1 MVLYDFSNQK
11 ANIYL
16 SYNKLVFETINNSPI
31 NTIDLSAQYI
41 KINNLLLHG
50 DISSSQIYALD
61 ISMAEISNKIYS
73 HETAISTNTLN
84 NNNNQ
89 QFYQTINLFNNLVNN
104 GDTTNN
110 IITSNDIN
118 GVSSNITDWLKYSYW
133 DISINSIS
141 NTNPNMIFP
150 TSTGAKVL
158 LPGYYKVTINLVTRS
173 NIDKTAVS
181 FRLAKNSIMEGP
193 VCCIGNTLIDNN
205 QDVQIFT
212 ASGTITWIFNCL
224 ANDEISIYTSRYG
237 ASGIVETPQGISSL
251 LIEYKGL

>member
-1 MVLYDFSNQK
+1 MVCYDFSNQK
-11 ANIYL
+11 ATLYL
-16 SYNKLVFETINNSPI
+16 SYNKFVIETMNNNPI

-41 KINNLLLHG
+41 KINNLLLNG

-61 ISMAEISNKIYS
+61 ISMIEISNKIYS
-73 HETAISTNTLN
+73 HETAISN
-84 NNNNQ
+84 NFNNQ
-89 QFYQTINLFNNLVNN
+89 QFYQTVNLFNNLVNN

-118 GVSSNITDWLKYSYW
+118 GVSNNITDWLKYASW
-133 DISINSIS
+133 NTSINNIH
-141 NTNPNMIFP
+141 NTNPIMISS
-150 TSTGAKVL
+150 TSSGATIL
-158 LPGYYKVTINLVTRS
+158 LAGYYKVTVNLVTRS

-181 FRLAKNSIMEGP
+181 FRLAKNNIMEGP
-193 VCCIGNTLIDNN
+193 VSCIGNTFIDNN
-205 QDVQIFT
+205 QDIQIFT

-237 ASGIVETPQGISSL
+237 ASGIVETPSGISSL